1 MPVMITQ
8 GDENEV
14 VFQMP
19 DTIDLESDDVSISI
33 DMDDI
38 DHFALWNPEDE
49 QVTLLPYEQVEP
61 GLYRVTVVLSDGDAT
76 KGYEL
81 YIYVFEGVY
90 EEDIEEEEFF
100 DPSSEDV
107 EEPDTQK
114 RADEQT
120 ELAKTEKGE
129 SSEAHAQIN

>member
-1 MPVMITQ
+1 
-8 GDENEV
+8 
-14 VFQMP
+14 MP

-114 RADEQT
+114 RADE
-120 ELAKTEKGE
+120 
-129 SSEAHAQIN
+129 